1 MRKKLLFLLLPLLL
15 APAPVERFLVEEIEA
30 VDLRLRELN
39 DQELA
44 MQTQSQAMIA
54 EQKQHE
60 EARLVAREGLT
71 QHRADAIQ
79 RMSTLY
85 RMRRRGLASVL
96 LEADTPWDFRRRF
109 YYLSRLV
116 QEDQGR
122 AAAYMEALQR
132 VEEADAQL
140 AADIKRVEELRKTLE
155 QTRTDLGTQRR
166 QRVALLAEIRGSSDL
181 SGTWARQAAEAK
193 ASWTPP
199 PAQTTATASD
209 FRSRRGQLPAPIR
222 GPVLRGYGTY
232 MDPNSGSSRQN
243 LGIDYIA
250 PLGTPFVAVADGVV
264 GKVQYLKAYG
274 QTVLVEH
281 GAYMTL
287 YAHANG
293 TRVAPGQQVR
303 AGDVLGLA
311 GNTGLTDDS
320 QGYLHFEVRYNGTP
334 QNPREWLASGA
345 MNCHPDAVLC
355 P

>member
-1 MRKKLLFLLLPLLL
+1 MQGQG
-15 APAPVERFLVEEIEA
+15 EA
-30 VDLRLRELN
+30 ML
-39 DQELA
+39 
-44 MQTQSQAMIA
+44 A

-60 EARLVAREGLT
+60 EDRLIAREGLT
-71 QHRADAIQ
+71 QHRADAMQ
-79 RMSTLY
+79 RMGTLY
-85 RMRRRGLASVL
+85 RMRRRGIASVL
-96 LEADTPWDFRRRF
+96 LEAETPWDFRRRF

-122 AAAYMEALQR
+122 AAAYLEALKR
-132 VEEADAQL
+132 VEEAEAKL
-140 AADIKRVEELRKTLE
+140 AADLARVEELHKTLE
-155 QTRTDLGTQRR
+155 QTRADLGSQRR
-166 QRVALLAEIRGSSDL
+166 QRVALLAEIRGSADL

-199 PAQTTATASD
+199 ATQTVQASD
-209 FRSRRGQLPAPIR
+209 FRSRRGLLPAPIR
-222 GPVLRGYGTY
+222 GPVLRGFGTY
-232 MDPNSGSSRQN
+232 MDPSSGASRQN
-243 LGIDYIA
+243 LGIDYIT

-264 GKVQYLKAYG
+264 GKVAYLKAYG

-334 QNPREWLASGA
+334 QNPREWLANGA